1 MRRHPALPIA
11 LATLLLTGACA
22 YDDAIGYA
30 PEGYPPGYDSGMGS
44 GLVTQ
49 PGDLFGGQNVAS
61 VAVFDAPL
69 APYGQWV
76 DSRFGRA
83 FRPDAPQGWR
93 PYVNGRWGENRIWI
107 SDDPWG
113 WATDHYGRW
122 GFDDR
127 IGWVWV
133 PGTEWAPSWVAF
145 RDDPAQNVTGWAP
158 IPPNVSYSL
167 NFGFGTGWGYDS
179 YDSWYG
185 PSWVWVPRSYLYQPG
200 FGGRVLPWSYG
211 ANYWGGSRWQ
221 YQPGWGGRPHER
233 PVPTTRP
240 PGGDW
245 QGRPQNDQWQGRPR
259 EGGYA
264 NGRPPQ
270 GGSAYGRPPQGG
282 QAYIRPPQGGQW
294 NGQPGN
300 GQPAIGG
307 NWGGRPPEPAQGNV
321 EQHNPGNPQYRGQN
335 RPTPAGDAGIP
346 GFQAWQGHGETRN
359 TPAAPRSEAPRPVV
373 IYEAPRPMPAPQP
386 QQQAR
391 PEPRYEPQRMERPAT
406 PERAERSHED
416 TRNVRPE

>member
-1 MRRHPALPIA
+1 MRHRPALPIA
-11 LATLLLTGACA
+11 LPIALAALMLTSACVYDGATS
-22 YDDAIGYA
+22 YA

-49 PGDLFGGQNVAS
+49 PGDLFGGRNVAS
-61 VAVFDAPL
+61 VAAFDAPL
-69 APYGQWV
+69 APYGQWLN
-76 DSRFGRA
+76 SRFGRA

-122 GFDDR
+122 GFDER

-145 RDDPAQNVTGWAP
+145 RDAPAQNVTGWAP

-167 NFGFGTGWGYDS
+167 NFGFGNGWGYDS

-185 PSWVWVPRSYLYQPG
+185 PSWVWVPHSYLYQPG

-233 PVPTTRP
+233 PVPATRP
-240 PGGDW
+240 PGGNW
-245 QGRPQNDQWQGRPR
+245 QGRPQDDQWQGRQR
-259 EGGYA
+259 EGGYP
-264 NGRPPQ
+264 NGRQSQ
-270 GGSAYGRPPQGG
+270 GAGWSGRQPQGG
-282 QAYIRPPQGGQW
+282 QDS
-294 NGQPGN
+294 GQPPGS
-300 GQPAIGG
+300 G
-307 NWGGRPPEPAQGNV
+307 NWGGGPRT
-321 EQHNPGNPQYRGQN
+321 PGNNQG
-335 RPTPAGDAGIP
+335 RPTPEGDARSP
-346 GFQAWQGHGETRN
+346 GVNAWQGQNQNAPTAIPRN
-359 TPAAPRSEAPRPVV
+359 EVPRAMVNN
-373 IYEAPRPMPAPQP
+373 EAPRPMPTPQP
-386 QQQAR
+386 R
-391 PEPRYEPQRMERPAT
+391 PEPRPEPPRYEPQMVERPAA
-406 PERAERSHED
+406 PAQVERNHDDSRY
-416 TRNVRPE
+416 VRPE